1 MKKANKLENSVLAE
15 VQEGA
20 VAINDSSMFVQ
31 IETEKEMLSRVR
43 YGEQLE
49 ALINSRGEK
58 AKKLAKDSSYINR
71 FNNTYSLSI
80 REECKMQVRFGFLP
94 LIMVTEYDGSGDG
107 SSTDGEVVTAEN
119 NAVLQGF
126 RQFDITKQLLSQ
138 DAKLKAKMQTRCKAL
153 GVCSSTTISRMCK
166 GDTVSEFMFSNVMA
180 AMGLRMDISLVPM
193 TYNVLTRKVK
203 AYLEDVRSGG
213 MPDEAWDYMEEMIR
227 DEPIFAEMEKA
238 AAEKAKEDQIK
249 RKAAK
254 TEVDYIKEKL
264 SNISF
269 ANNKRETSIE
279 EVLESLP
286 AALRSTFLK
295 TSLTHIGT
303 MLKIAEQDLL
313 YVIRPTNSST
323 KTQIAGKAEKKVR
336 GDKAVIEAVLKH
348 TFGEFWEDS
357 TGAKL
362 KRVLNGKQQL
372 TLGALAQL
380 AKDHLVEIKV
390 IL

>member
-1 MKKANKLENSVLAE
+1 MKKANELENSVLAE
-15 VQEGA
+15 VQEGT

-58 AKKLAKDSSYINR
+58 AKKLAKDRAYVNR

-80 REECKMQVRFGFLP
+80 REECKMQIRFGFLP
-94 LIMVTEYDGSGDG
+94 LIMVTEYDGSGSCSG
-107 SSTDGEVVTAEN
+107 SDEVVTTES

-126 RQFDITKQLLSQ
+126 RQFDITKKLLSQ
-138 DAKLKAKMQTRCKAL
+138 DAKLKEKMQIRCKAL

-166 GDTVSEFMFSNVMA
+166 GSTVSEFMFSNVMA
-180 AMGLRMDISLVPM
+180 AIGLKMDISLVPM

-203 AYLEDVRSGG
+203 AYLTDVRSGG
-213 MPDEAWDYMEEMIR
+213 MSDEAWDYMKDLLR
-227 DEPIFAEMEKA
+227 DEPVFAEMEKA

-249 RKAAK
+249 RKAAE
-254 TEVDYIKEKL
+254 TEVDFIKEKL

-269 ANNKRETSIE
+269 ANKQRETSIE

-286 AALRSTFLK
+286 VALRSTFLK